1 MRRNKEDRV
10 RWAYRMTL
18 LKKKLN
24 TAIFLHSKATL
35 DEWEAAEVARLLK
48 VQNKGWTWK
57 NARR

>member
-1 MRRNKEDRV
+1 
-10 RWAYRMTL
+10 MTL

-24 TAIFLHSKATL
+24 TAISLHSKATL
-35 DEWEAAEVARLLK
+35 DEWEAEEVAKLLK